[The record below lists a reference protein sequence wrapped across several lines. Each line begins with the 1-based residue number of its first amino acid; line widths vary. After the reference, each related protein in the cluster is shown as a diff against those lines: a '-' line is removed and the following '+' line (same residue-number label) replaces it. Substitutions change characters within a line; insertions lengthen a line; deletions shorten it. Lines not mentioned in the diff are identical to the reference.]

1 MTDEVIETVL
11 QEILEEQKEA
21 IKTNQQLIAKIEYL
35 SNQIQSINRKQ
46 NNGEV
51 ITHVD
56 TKALLEIVS
65 QGINNIN
72 QIIAEQPK
80 NVIHQKRFLFF
91 PESHAKEY
99 YSVVLRWS
107 FYIIIASYSYWLL
120 KYIIDHWRQ

>member
-51 ITHVD
+51 KTASILKHYWKLYH
-56 TKALLEIVS
+56 KAS
-65 QGINNIN
+65 
-72 QIIAEQPK
+72 II
-80 NVIHQKRFLFF
+80 
-91 PESHAKEY
+91 
-99 YSVVLRWS
+99 
-107 FYIIIASYSYWLL
+107 
-120 KYIIDHWRQ
+120 